1 MCVSTGWTWDYVA
14 DHVTLPRLEALS
26 RVWASR
32 PSVADSVA
40 MVLRA
45 FGWKPAPRR
54 SKAKRKSDVM
64 AELAAL
70 PFARAV
76 DRVH

>member
-14 DHVTLPRLEALS
+14 DAVTLPRLAALS

-45 FGWKPAPRR
+45 FGWKPPSRR
-54 SKAKRKSDVM
+54 TTRRKDDAL

-76 DRVH
+76 GRVQ